1 MYMVCTDTKNQCQI
15 AYVSFRWWSSQCH
28 WRKSDRHQAM
38 LICSKMKLSAE
49 HTEAAFFLPMP
60 GKPTE
65 QMTPMKPAT
74 SPAALSHHFYLPCS
88 SIHQRWPTAVYCIFI
103 NKFYWLRRGEIQA
116 CYNTGPTSFNFS
128 AMYAFISLQGPQN
141 NCGWANTWKR
151 AYQAMQTG
159 FKREALNSSDEPWF
173 YLHLGTGQSTSLQ
186 SFEWQSRSFHIKTHL
201 LQPLQL
207 RARIS
212 HRTPWKNNFFRVK
225 QTGCVQLR
233 GS

>member
-1 MYMVCTDTKNQCQI
+1 
-15 AYVSFRWWSSQCH
+15 
-28 WRKSDRHQAM
+28 M
-38 LICSKMKLSAE
+38 LICSNMKLSAE
-49 HTEAAFFLPMP
+49 HTEAAFLLPMP
-60 GKPTE
+60 RGTDRTNDSDEAGHLTSSTKP
-65 QMTPMKPAT
+65 P
-74 SPAALSHHFYLPCS
+74 LYLPCS

-103 NKFYWLRRGEIQA
+103 NKFYSLRRGEIQA

-186 SFEWQSRSFHIKTHL
+186 SFEWQRRSFHIKTHL

-225 QTGCVQLR
+225 QPGWVQLR

>member
-1 MYMVCTDTKNQCQI
+1 MEEIRQTPGHAHMWQNKAQCRAHRSRLPSTNARETNGTNDSDEAGHLTSSTKPP
-15 AYVSFRWWSSQCH
+15 
-28 WRKSDRHQAM
+28 
-38 LICSKMKLSAE
+38 L
-49 HTEAAFFLPMP
+49 
-60 GKPTE
+60 
-65 QMTPMKPAT
+65 
-74 SPAALSHHFYLPCS
+74 YLPCS

-103 NKFYWLRRGEIQA
+103 NKFYWLRRGKSSTRLYKKTASDQMA

-141 NCGWANTWKR
+141 NCGWANVWKR

-159 FKREALNSSDEPWF
+159 FFKREALNSSEEPWF
-173 YLHLGTGQSTSLQ
+173 YLHLGTEQSTSLQ

-225 QTGCVQLR
+225 QTGWVQLR